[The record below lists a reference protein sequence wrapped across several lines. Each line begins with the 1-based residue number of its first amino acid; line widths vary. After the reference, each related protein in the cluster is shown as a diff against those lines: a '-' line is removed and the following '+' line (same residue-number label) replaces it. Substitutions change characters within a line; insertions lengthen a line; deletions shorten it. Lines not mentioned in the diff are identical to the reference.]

1 MGKKNNRNAEEW
13 KGFSSLATSTY
24 YHRWRHP
31 KINVTI
37 LSKIGRSIRVST
49 NRETTYP
56 DARELAIS
64 EIIPVHNASVLLRIL
79 KKKKTREEDWK
90 WEGGYVACFGSWKC
104 LFFRGGWYV
113 GIILCFRRI
122 RNRIIGFLWW
132 NDIWQGGQK
141 LLGNEFVSF
150 AMLWAWFWGKKCG
163 IGCLQTCKC
172 IYVLYSR
179 IVEVVIN
186 WNRDWA
192 QMAILGFL
200 VDFLVLA
207 WIDYQFITI
216 PYDIDFFFF
225 FLRKNVIGSHFLVC
239 KCTVWNGI
247 LGSGILFYFIDKL
260 LIFWNWFFSL
270 NEFVSF
276 VICLIQK
283 KMWMFTR
290 I

>member
-1 MGKKNNRNAEEW
+1 MRA
-13 KGFSSLATSTY
+13 FY
-24 YHRWRHP
+24 YEFW
-31 KINVTI
+31 
-37 LSKIGRSIRVST
+37 
-49 NRETTYP
+49 
-56 DARELAIS
+56 
-64 EIIPVHNASVLLRIL
+64 

-90 WEGGYVACFGSWKC
+90 WEEGYVACFGSWKC

-172 IYVLYSR
+172 IYVLG

-192 QMAILGFL
+192 QMAMLGFL

-225 FLRKNVIGSHFLVC
+225 FFKE
-239 KCTVWNGI
+239 KCDRIT
-247 LGSGILFYFIDKL
+247 
-260 LIFWNWFFSL
+260 FFSVQMYGMKW
-270 NEFVSF
+270 NIRVRDSF
-276 VICLIQK
+276 L
-283 KMWMFTR
+283 FHR
-290 I
+290 